1 MKKYQ
6 LVRWFPH
13 WQGFGFN
20 RLDCHKT
27 CLALIY
33 EWFLSFG
40 FWELRKW
47 AKGRKC
53 EKVCG
58 REKGHADKV

>member
-6 LVRWFPH
+6 LVKWRRWV
-13 WQGFGFN
+13 GFGFT
-20 RLDCHKT
+20 RTDCRKT

-33 EWFLSFG
+33 DWFFSFG

-47 AKGRKC
+47 ANGKKC

-58 REKGHADKV
+58 RGKE